1 MTGIVAIFA
10 DCRFSIGK
18 LYVETGGESSNER
31 GLFKKTRG
39 IIASAT
45 VPCYNGGMEKATDR
59 LIILI
64 GEDGAARLAAAK
76 VAVVGLG
83 GVGGQAAEAIAR
95 SFVGTLVLVDG
106 DRVNKSNANRQILAT
121 AENVGREK
129 ALVAAERAR
138 AINPN
143 AKVTAL
149 PVFVTAENLAELD
162 IWDADCIVD
171 AIDDVAAK
179 VALIKEAHRRGVRI
193 VSSMGAANRFDPMA
207 FKVADISETHT
218 CPLAKKL
225 RKLLAAQGI
234 ENGVTVVYSTE
245 RPLSFG
251 GALGS
256 NAFVPPAAG
265 LLAAKAAID
274 MILKEKE

>member
-1 MTGIVAIFA
+1 
-10 DCRFSIGK
+10 
-18 LYVETGGESSNER
+18 
-31 GLFKKTRG
+31 
-39 IIASAT
+39 
-45 VPCYNGGMEKATDR
+45 MEKATDR
-59 LIILI
+59 LTILI
-64 GEDGAARLAAAK
+64 GEEGVSRLVAAK

-106 DRVNKSNANRQILAT
+106 DCVNASNVNRQILSTAT
-121 AENVGREK
+121 NVGREK
-129 ALVAAERAR
+129 AFVAADRVREIDPEAQ
-138 AINPN
+138 
-143 AKVTAL
+143 VTAL
-149 PVFVTAENLAELD
+149 PVFVTAENVASLP
-162 IWDADCIVD
+162 IWDADCVVD
-171 AIDDVAAK
+171 AIDDVDAK
-179 VALIKEAHRRGVRI
+179 VALVKEARARGVKI

-234 ENGVTVVYSTE
+234 EKGVTVVYSTE

-265 LLAAKAAID
+265 LLVAKAVVDAI
-274 MILKEKE
+274 LNKKG

>member
-1 MTGIVAIFA
+1 
-10 DCRFSIGK
+10 
-18 LYVETGGESSNER
+18 
-31 GLFKKTRG
+31 
-39 IIASAT
+39 
-45 VPCYNGGMEKATDR
+45 MEKATDR
-59 LIILI
+59 LTILI
-64 GEDGAARLAAAK
+64 GDEGVARLAAAK

-95 SFVGTLVLVDG
+95 SFVGTLILVDG
-106 DRVNKSNANRQILAT
+106 DCVNASNVNRQILAT
-121 AENVGREK
+121 AENVGKQK
-129 ALVAAERAR
+129 ALVAAERVKS
-138 AINPN
+138 INPE

-149 PVFVTAENLAELD
+149 PVFVTEENIRDLD

-179 VALIKEAHRRGVRI
+179 VALIKEARVRGVKI
-193 VSSMGAANRFDPMA
+193 VSSMGAANRFDPTA
-207 FKVADISETHT
+207 FKAADISETHT

-234 ENGVTVVYSTE
+234 EKGVTVVYSTE

-265 LLAAKAAID
+265 LVVAKTAID
-274 MILKEKE
+274 LILKGK